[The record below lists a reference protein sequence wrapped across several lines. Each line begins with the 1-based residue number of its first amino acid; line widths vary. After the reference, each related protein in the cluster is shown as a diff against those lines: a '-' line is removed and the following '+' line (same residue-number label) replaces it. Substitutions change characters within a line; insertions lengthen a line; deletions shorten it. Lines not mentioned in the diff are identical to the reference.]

1 MEPVK
6 ETELEPE
13 PEIEIIFEDKKL
25 EHLKRFCVFTVMFYI
40 PYFLTANIRADAAV
54 DDLILFK
61 KLKKVP
67 AGDKLLADEAL
78 ATLSC
83 HLWFS
88 APALSCSPSP
98 VRSWRTGR

>member
-54 DDLILFK
+54 NDLILFK
-61 KLKKVP
+61 KLKKFQQVTSCWLRKLSPLSP
-67 AGDKLLADEAL
+67 A
-78 ATLSC
+78 
-83 HLWFS
+83 
-88 APALSCSPSP
+88 PSGSQPQHYP
-98 VRSWRTGR
+98 VLPCQ

>member
-1 MEPVK
+1 M
-6 ETELEPE
+6 
-13 PEIEIIFEDKKL
+13 
-25 EHLKRFCVFTVMFYI
+25 FTVRFYI

-78 ATLSC
+78 TTLSH
-83 HLWFS
+83 HLWFLAPNNTLISLAGKKLEDRMMKS
-88 APALSCSPSP
+88 AALQTSCICQNQI
-98 VRSWRTGR
+98 